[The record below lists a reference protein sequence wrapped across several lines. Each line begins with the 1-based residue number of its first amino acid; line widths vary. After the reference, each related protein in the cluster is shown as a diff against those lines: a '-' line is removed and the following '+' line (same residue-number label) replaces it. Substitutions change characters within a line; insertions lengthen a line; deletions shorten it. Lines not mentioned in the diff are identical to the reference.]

1 MRKCIRAWREY
12 EKRLRW
18 WSDFQKEYIKRMGE
32 LKNNAEAFVFASET
46 LDKTIHLKKL
56 KDAIDAGRKL
66 RKILLDMKKSERIRA
81 GELKSNA
88 EALVFASE
96 TLDKIIKYRKDMKKN
111 EKIAGLEVRISD
123 LGVQICNLKEELHF
137 LKDDG
142 IDLHDH
148 EMKEFIHTDLK
159 GRTFILNCSYD
170 WDVEKSWDKRWYLK
184 PKRK

>member
-66 RKILLDMKKSERIRA
+66 RKILL
-81 GELKSNA
+81 
-88 EALVFASE
+88 
-96 TLDKIIKYRKDMKKN
+96 DMKKN

>member
-96 TLDKIIKYRKDMKKN
+96 TLDKIIKYRKDMKKSERIRAIE
-111 EKIAGLEVRISD
+111 EKIRILQCEIDS
-123 LGVQICNLKEELHF
+123 
-137 LKDDG
+137 LKDNSVECNTGTINGLMWENNDG
-142 IDLHDH
+142 DSFVLNSCYYWELTYH
-148 EMKEFIHTDLK
+148 EDEGEYALLTP
-159 GRTFILNCSYD
+159 T
-170 WDVEKSWDKRWYLK
+170 
-184 PKRK
+184 RK

>member
-66 RKILLDMKKSERIRA
+66 RKILLDMKKSERIIA
-81 GELKSNA
+81 IE
-88 EALVFASE
+88 
-96 TLDKIIKYRKDMKKN
+96 
-111 EKIAGLEVRISD
+111 EKIRILQCEIDS
-123 LGVQICNLKEELHF
+123 
-137 LKDDG
+137 LKDNSVECNTGTINGLMWENNDG
-142 IDLHDH
+142 DSFVLNSCYYWELTYH
-148 EMKEFIHTDLK
+148 EDEGEYALLTP
-159 GRTFILNCSYD
+159 T
-170 WDVEKSWDKRWYLK
+170 
-184 PKRK
+184 RK